1 MSELERTSLIA
12 LESNQ
17 EHMRSNATSNHKTK
31 KEYYVVKDHHYT
43 QKPLFSHR
51 WHIILIMLQIC
62 FHDR

>member
-31 KEYYVVKDHHYT
+31 KEYYVVKDHH
-43 QKPLFSHR
+43 
-51 WHIILIMLQIC
+51 
-62 FHDR
+62 